1 MYFYKKKIIAK
12 TLPLSRVPYIPTLA
26 YSTYSSPVASLVLT
40 DSSQLTSDSQHL
52 ACNCNG
58 FSSRCFFDQSLYER
72 SGHGGHC
79 LDCTGNRDGPNC
91 ERCRENYYQREDNYC
106 IACNCNE
113 IGSRSLQC
121 NSEGRCQCK
130 PGVTG
135 DKCDRCEINNYD
147 FSEQGCKPCGCY
159 QSGSQGNQPNCDP
172 TSGTCQCK
180 ENVEGKQCGRCK
192 PGFFN
197 LDEENLFGCT
207 PCFCYGHSSVC
218 DSAPGYSRV
227 AIESVFARSNE
238 RWTAEEYSGRTLAL
252 QFNGITQTIGASAPG
267 REAVYF
273 SAPDKFLGDQR
284 ASYNQELEFK
294 LRIGESG
301 PGATVEDVVLEGAG
315 LSITQAIFGQ
325 GNPLPSGV
333 TQKYKFRLHEHPDY
347 GWQPRLSSRDF
358 ISVLTNLT
366 AIKIRATY
374 TPEGVG
380 FLDDV
385 KLETARRGAAGR
397 QANWIEMCSCLK
409 GYVGQFCE
417 SCAPGYRHEPAN
429 GRCICEDN
437 TAGDNCE
444 RCNRGY
450 YGNALQ
456 GTEHDCKVCPCP
468 NHGACT
474 QLIDETVVC
483 LECPKG
489 YGGPRCDLCSD
500 SYFGD
505 PTGRFG
511 PVHVCQPCDCN
522 ENVDPNAVGNCN
534 RTTGECLKCIYNTA
548 GFSCDQCTRG
558 FYGDALASL
567 KGDCK
572 QCQCYRSGT
581 LESGFGPPVC
591 DQVSGQCQC
600 KPNVKGK
607 NCDQCEDGYYNIV
620 SGEGCEHCNCD
631 PTGSLNHTCN
641 IHTGQCLCRPGITGR
656 RCDACEAYH
665 YGFSSQGCQTCE
677 CDSIG
682 SVSLQCDPHGQCP
695 CLENVEGRQCERCKE
710 NKYDRQRG
718 CVDCPPC
725 YNLVQDATNDHRSKL
740 NELKLVL
747 SNIARDPTVI
757 NDTNFENKLR
767 DVQFKVEDLW
777 NRAKQGAGG
786 DDKSLLE
793 RLEELKK
800 RLNEVGDLITQVNNF
815 TRRAAAGTEMG
826 TRNVT
831 EAEEII
837 DNALA
842 LLKNALDYLETEGA
856 VALDKAKDRSAQFGQ
871 QSEQMS
877 DIAREARVLVQ
888 KQMEEAEEIKNTAGR
903 AKNTS
908 AQAYELA
915 TEAIKQQQNISD
927 ELRGLKVNIESAE
940 TNLEKTKELA
950 AEAANKV
957 GEVHSD
963 AFDIYKDI
971 YGLTVPDIDVPKL
984 KEDAETTANDVEL
997 EEVNPHL
1004 RVGRVENHLGKTT
1017 PSSPDQDSNLDL
1029 PVLNSRA
1036 QHDKR
1041 ARKLKQDAED
1051 LLKAHGEIL
1060 VNLDDQLDQSED
1072 LLARGMEQQQLVDE
1086 LLADVDAANSKADKA
1101 VQLGD
1106 KTLQEAQE
1114 TLRTLQEFDNQVQES
1129 KGAAQNALDS
1139 VPEIQRL
1146 IADAENKTHSAQR
1159 ALQGAVDNAQ
1169 RARDTAQ
1176 DAQQKYAEQASQEA
1190 GQIQQ
1195 GARDTKAE
1203 AEELRDEASALAGRV
1218 AITGNKVK
1226 ELEEKAAG
1234 DKDLTTQAKDKVG
1247 QAKSDADEATRQ
1259 VEKALQ
1265 EVQEIMKELN
1275 DLPNTDNEEALNQLE
1290 RRLNAAE
1297 DELRQA
1303 NLDQRLQSLR
1313 EARNLQTQSMKN
1325 YDEELKYL
1333 RHEVENIED
1342 INESLPEGCWK
1353 RMVLEP

>member
-1 MYFYKKKIIAK
+1 MLNEGEVDPI
-12 TLPLSRVPYIPTLA
+12 
-26 YSTYSSPVASLVLT
+26 SSPHQSSCPKLLPVSVRVDALLNAQSLLIERSVCYFTRHWLL
-40 DSSQLTSDSQHL
+40 QKVFNKWF

-135 DKCDRCEINNYD
+135 DKCDRCDINNYD

-180 ENVEGKQCGRCK
+180 ENVEGKQCGRWVWHRFHRASSGAGGSGISFTGQAAGQGKQWGRWVWHKFHKASSGAGGSGISFTRQAAGQYLRCK

-273 SAPDKFLGDQR
+273 AAPDKFLGDQR

-429 GRCICEDN
+429 GGPFAPCVPCNCNGHADICDTETGKCICEDN

-456 GTEHDCKVCPCP
+456 GTEYDCKVCPCP

-548 GFSCDQCTRG
+548 GFSCDQCTRASVNWEMGPPNPPLKLLAGYGLG

-607 NCDQCEDGYYNIV
+607 NCEQCEDGYYNIV

-740 NELKLVL
+740 NELKHVL
-747 SNIARDPTVI
+747 SNIASDPTVI

-815 TRRAAAGTEMG
+815 TRRAAVGTEMG

-837 DNALA
+837 DDALA

-888 KQMEEAEEIKNTAGR
+888 KQMEEAEEIKNTAER

-984 KEDAETTANDVEL
+984 KEDAENTAND
-997 EEVNPHL
+997 
-1004 RVGRVENHLGKTT
+1004 
-1017 PSSPDQDSNLDL
+1017 
-1029 PVLNSRA
+1029 
-1036 QHDKR
+1036 

-1060 VNLDDQLDQSED
+1060 ANLDDQLDQSED

-1114 TLRTLQEFDNQVQES
+1114 TLRTLQGQRCSKEFDNQVQES

-1176 DAQQKYAEQASQEA
+1176 DAQQKYAEQASQFVIHPFDFE
-1190 GQIQQ
+1190 
-1195 GARDTKAE
+1195 
-1203 AEELRDEASALAGRV
+1203 
-1218 AITGNKVK
+1218 GNW
-1226 ELEEKAAG
+1226 
-1234 DKDLTTQAKDKVG
+1234 
-1247 QAKSDADEATRQ
+1247 
-1259 VEKALQ
+1259 
-1265 EVQEIMKELN
+1265 I
-1275 DLPNTDNEEALNQLE
+1275 
-1290 RRLNAAE
+1290 
-1297 DELRQA
+1297 
-1303 NLDQRLQSLR
+1303 
-1313 EARNLQTQSMKN
+1313 
-1325 YDEELKYL
+1325 
-1333 RHEVENIED
+1333 I
-1342 INESLPEGCWK
+1342 
-1353 RMVLEP
+1353 